1 MTSNMEIVSVTRQ
14 KQDPAWKHCE
24 MLRNGGKVEIKCIY
38 CGKIFKGGG
47 IHRFKEHLA
56 CQKGNGATCSSVH
69 PDVRLEMI
77 QILSRTK
84 KRPRLAKD
92 KDKPACDSPG
102 NSRSAVPNNS
112 DGDIHVHAYDNPR
125 IGAVE
130 LANNSGC
137 LNSNHNTAACW
148 DREDGMSW
156 DREDGVSGKTNIK
169 KKRETVATKAL
180 DVVNSN
186 TAAFPAL
193 NLKKKVSIV
202 DMAVG
207 RFFFDVGLPADAVN
221 SAYFQPMLDAIAS
234 QGTGVVGPSY
244 HDLRSCILKNAVHEV
259 RYDVDQCTAA
269 LGKTG
274 CSILLYDSSSG
285 KCKTFV
291 NLFASSSEGTI
302 FLRSADISCAIDSAD
317 ALYELLKE
325 TVEEIGLRNVVQV
338 VTTGEERNAIA
349 GRRLAETYPSIFWTP
364 CAGYCIDLMLQ
375 DIGELPMV
383 KMILDQAK
391 SISRYIYS
399 NATTINMI
407 RRYTSGVDLV
417 DLGTTR
423 SSSDFMTLKRMV
435 NVRPNLQSMV
445 TSEEWMESSYSKK
458 EEGFALLDSICDQS
472 FWSTC
477 ASITRLIDPILHL
490 LRIVSSQKMPSMGS
504 IYAGLYRVKDAI
516 KKELVTRESY
526 LVYWSII
533 DHRWEQL
540 QRHPLHAAGF
550 YLNPRHFYSLER
562 DGYLHIRS
570 LVYDCIEKLVPEPNI
585 QDKIMRET
593 TSYHSATGDFG
604 RKMAIR
610 ARDTILPTE
619 WWLTYGG
626 ECPNL
631 ARLAIRILSQ
641 TCCLI
646 QHKVDKVSLERMH
659 AGKNWLEHQRLSD
672 LVYVQNNMSLKHM
685 SSGERQEKAFD
696 PLSYEHINLVED
708 WVMGNEFCSEDSEKK
723 GWVDVEP
730 PYGNVMESGLQIN
743 DVEAHGAGFDDY
755 EILFGVKDSEE
766 ETGGENIHTGNTGDE
781 TIVPGGSARWSL
793 N

>member
-1 MTSNMEIVSVTRQ
+1 MEMVSVTRQ
-14 KQDPAWKHCE
+14 KQDPAWKHGE
-24 MLRNGGKVEIKCIY
+24 MLRNGGKVEI
-38 CGKIFKGGG
+38 KGGG

-56 CQKGNGATCSSVH
+56 CQKGNGGTCSSVH
-69 PDVRLEMI
+69 PDVRLQMI
-77 QILSRTK
+77 EILSRTK

-92 KDKPACDSPG
+92 KPACDSPG
-102 NSRSAVPNNS
+102 NS
-112 DGDIHVHAYDNPR
+112 
-125 IGAVE
+125 
-130 LANNSGC
+130 
-137 LNSNHNTAACW
+137 
-148 DREDGMSW
+148 REDGMSW
-156 DREDGVSGKTNIK
+156 DREDGMSGKTNIK
-169 KKRETVATKAL
+169 KKRETVVTKAL

-186 TAAFPAL
+186 TAVFPAL

-207 RFFFDVGLPADAVN
+207 L
-221 SAYFQPMLDAIAS
+221 
-234 QGTGVVGPSY
+234 
-244 HDLRSCILKNAVHEV
+244 HEV
-259 RYDVDQCTAA
+259 RYDVDQFTAA
-269 LGKTG
+269 LGKNG
-274 CSILLYDSSSG
+274 WSILVYDSSSE
-285 KCKTFV
+285 KCKTCV
-291 NLFASSSEGTI
+291 NLFASSPEGTI

-325 TVEEIGLRNVVQV
+325 TVEEIGQRNVVQV

-349 GRRLAETYPSIFWTP
+349 GRRLAKTYPSIFWTP

-391 SISRYIYS
+391 SMSRYIYS

-458 EEGFALLDSICDQS
+458 EEGYALLDSICDQS

-477 ASITRLIDPILHL
+477 ASITRLIDPMLHL

-516 KKELVTRESY
+516 KKELVTREQY

-540 QRHPLHAAGF
+540 QRHPLHAASF

-562 DGYLHIRS
+562 DGYLHIQS

-604 RKMAIR
+604 RKLAIR
-610 ARDTILPTE
+610 ARDTILP
-619 WWLTYGG
+619 
-626 ECPNL
+626 
-631 ARLAIRILSQ
+631 
-641 TCCLI
+641 
-646 QHKVDKVSLERMH
+646 K
-659 AGKNWLEHQRLSD
+659 
-672 LVYVQNNMSLKHM
+672 
-685 SSGERQEKAFD
+685 
-696 PLSYEHINLVED
+696 
-708 WVMGNEFCSEDSEKK
+708 DSEKN
-723 GWVDVEP
+723 GWMDVEP
-730 PYGNVMESGLQIN
+730 PYGNVMASGPQIN

-766 ETGGENIHTGNTGDE
+766 ETGCENIHIGNTGDK
-781 TIVPGGSARWSL
+781 TIVPEVVCIAWKVGSWQRPVHCDAVDADTQCTVDADIEVHDR
-793 N
+793 NHGRIAYE